1 MIHSHP
7 DWTPDAAAKTE
18 AMLARAK
25 ITPIVRTVNNLLY
38 WILLVIAI
46 VGNFVVSVVLV
57 PFLVSLKGAGL
68 YFILF
73 FIGLSFG
80 LVFGFILHSIEDLR
94 PRKHVIAGIFIP
106 AIAIINVAMMA
117 ILSNKLIMIMKLETP
132 EHAPA
137 VVGAVYVLGYIVPEI
152 IGHFLKKPKLFWE

>member
-1 MIHSHP
+1 MIHAHP

-25 ITPIVRTVNNLLY
+25 TTPLTRTINNALY

-57 PFLVSLKGAGL
+57 PFLVSLKGTGL

-80 LVFGFILHSIEDLR
+80 LVFGFILHSLEDLK
-94 PRKHVIAGIFIP
+94 PRKHIMASVFIP

-132 EHAPA
+132 EHSPA
-137 VVGAVYVLGYIVPEI
+137 IVGAVYVFGYVVPEI
-152 IGHFLKKPKLFWE
+152 LGHFLKRPKLISD